1 MRTILLIA
9 RRELTGYFA
18 TPVAWVFLVI
28 YLALAGLFTFYLD
41 ANTPSG
47 FFERGDASLERFF
60 SYHPWLY
67 MLLVPAIS
75 MRLWAEERSSGS
87 IELLMTLPITLGQA
101 VVGKFLAAWA
111 FLIVALLGTLP
122 AWASV
127 AWLGDPDHGVIL
139 AGYVGTALLAGAYL
153 AVGAAISAL
162 TRNQVV
168 AFVLSLMASLA
179 ITLAGWPFVLDVFSG
194 WAPTVLVDAVASLS
208 FLTRFNAL
216 TRGVLEASDLMF
228 FVTSM
233 GFWLFVNA
241 AILQSRK
248 AD

>member
-1 MRTILLIA
+1 MRVTLLIA
-9 RRELTGYFA
+9 RRELRGYFA

-28 YLALAGLFTFYLD
+28 YLALAGLFSFYLD
-41 ANTPSG
+41 GNTPSG
-47 FFERGDASLERFF
+47 FFERGEASLERFF
-60 SYHPWLY
+60 AYHPWLY

-87 IELLMTLPITLGQA
+87 IELLMTLPITIAQA
-101 VVGKFLAAWA
+101 VIGKFLAAWA

-122 AWASV
+122 AWATV

-179 ITLAGWPFVLDVFSG
+179 ITLSGWPFVLDMFSG
-194 WAPTVLVDAVASLS
+194 WAPSALLDAVASLS
-208 FLTRFNAL
+208 FFTRFSAV
-216 TRGVLEASDLMF
+216 TRGVLELRDLIF
-228 FVTSM
+228 FLSSM

-241 AILQSRK
+241 AVLQRRK

>member
-1 MRTILLIA
+1 MRVTLLIA
-9 RRELTGYFA
+9 RRELAGYFA

-28 YLALAGLFTFYLD
+28 YIALAGLFTFYLD
-41 ANTPSG
+41 GNTPGG
-47 FFERGDASLERFF
+47 FFERGEASLERFF

-101 VVGKFLAAWA
+101 VLGKFLAAWA
-111 FLIVALLGTLP
+111 FLVVALAGTLP
-122 AWASV
+122 AWATV

-139 AGYVGTALLAGAYL
+139 AGYLGTALLAGAYL
-153 AVGAAISAL
+153 ALGAAFSAL

-168 AFVLSLMASLA
+168 AFVLSLMASL
-179 ITLAGWPFVLDVFSG
+179 IVTLAGWPFVLDVFAG
-194 WAPTVLVDAVASLS
+194 WAPPAIVDAVASLS
-208 FLTRFNAL
+208 FFTRFGAI
-216 TRGVLEASDLMF
+216 TRGVLELRDLLF
-228 FVTSM
+228 FLTTM
-233 GFWLFVNA
+233 AFWLFLNA
-241 AILQSRK
+241 AVLQSRK